1 MVTVDGK
8 EKVDF
13 HALVI
18 ATGASTPSPLMGF
31 NKDAEFLR
39 EKWEQFR
46 KGLEGAK
53 SIVIAGG
60 GPAGIETAGELG
72 EFLNGRGIKSGKTPK
87 VLITVVTAGD
97 QILPLLSAAVA
108 KKAEGLLADVGV
120 TIVKSMRVTSVSP
133 EGAGSEDVAS
143 AAKVT
148 LADGKILEADLYIP
162 AVGMT
167 YNTGFVSKSLLTAE
181 GRVNVNSSTLR
192 VDAAGPRIYAVG
204 DVSSAARPA
213 VHHIFAAIPVVC
225 ANLKRDLLLESGKGE
240 SEVGKERTF
249 VEDKRAT
256 QMVPIGK
263 GKGVGMAMGWSL
275 PSLMVW
281 AVKGR
286 DYWLWTMGGLW
297 SGKQWNKEG

>member
-1 MVTVDGK
+1 
-8 EKVDF
+8 
-13 HALVI
+13 
-18 ATGASTPSPLMGF
+18 MGF
-31 NKDAEFLR
+31 NKDADFLR
-39 EKWEQFR
+39 EQWELFR
-46 KGLEGAK
+46 KGLESAK

-60 GPAGIETAGELG
+60 GPVGIETAGELG
-72 EFLNGRGIKSGKTPK
+72 EYLNGRGIKSGKVPK
-87 VLITVVTAGD
+87 VLITVVTSGD
-97 QILPLLSAAVA
+97 QILPILSPAVA

-120 TIVKSMRVTSVSP
+120 TIMKGVKVTSVSP
-133 EGAGSEDVAS
+133 EGAGRENVGC

-148 LADGKILEADLYIP
+148 LEDGKVLEADLYIP

-167 YNTGFVSKSLLTAE
+167 YNTGFISKSLLTAD
-181 GRVNVNSSTLR
+181 GRVNVNSFTLR

-213 VHHIFAAIPVVC
+213 VHNIFPAIPVVC
-225 ANLKRDLLLESGKGE
+225 ANLKRDLLLASGKEE
-240 SEVGKERTF
+240 SEVCKERTF
-249 VEDKRAT
+249 TEDKRAT

-263 GKGVGMAMGWSL
+263 SKGVGMAMGWTL